1 MKLSEY
7 VAARRKQL
15 GKTQKDLADAL
26 SYTQQALSR
35 FESKDSAL
43 PLSSLPALC
52 RFLDCSYDDLFRRNE
67 TNPRYKEEPFDS
79 LYLGSALANLR
90 TEARLTQEEMAKR
103 CNLSSRAIGQYENGV
118 AEPSVQTMER
128 WCAVCKCKPSELIK
142 LAASKVPP
150 PPRITGYKRRHMGLW
165 VGLAVAG
172 ASVIALGVGLPIA
185 ASKGAFDPSLEQR
198 LPGRIFASAPNQ
210 TFKFFDNGNSV
221 QNYAVSIKNDAE
233 FDFSSLDSSLFT
245 YECPVLEKMV
255 ETAPNHFSI
264 VRNKIEGVGP
274 NLEAY
279 VARPGELDDYA
290 PYCSVS
296 IDSIN
301 YPYYSRLFL
310 YPSAQ
315 WKTRLTDSVTFQY
328 GELLSDG
335 QTTITLAR
343 GQESVVPL
351 TTKFAD
357 SNGDVIVDHTR
368 ELAFEVYCLGKKG
381 AASPTLP
388 YAINDGSLTVPSNAE
403 AGEFYVTCHMNAYNN
418 IGGTW
423 KSSSFY
429 LAPLTIKVE

>member
-52 RFLDCSYDDLFRRNE
+52 RFLDCSYDDLFLRNE

-90 TEARLTQEEMAKR
+90 AEAHLTQEEMAKR
-103 CNLSSRAIGQYENGV
+103 CDLSSRAIGQYENGI

-128 WCAVCKCKPSELIK
+128 WCAVCECKPSELFK

-150 PPRITGYKRRHMGLW
+150 PPRITAYKKRRTGLW
-165 VGLAVAG
+165 AGLAVAG
-172 ASVIALGVGLPIA
+172 AAVIALGVGLPIA
-185 ASKGAFDPSLEQR
+185 ASKGAFNPSLEQR
-198 LPGRIFASAPNQ
+198 LPGHVFASIPNQ
-210 TFKFFDNGNSV
+210 TFKFFENGNSV
-221 QNYAVSIKNDAE
+221 QNYAVSIKNDAN
-233 FDFSSLDSSLFT
+233 FDFSSLNSSLFT
-245 YECPVLEKMV
+245 YECPVLEKRV
-255 ETAPNHFSI
+255 ETAPNVFSTI
-264 VRNKIEGVGP
+264 HNKIEGVGP
-274 NLEAY
+274 NLEAD
-279 VARPGELDDYA
+279 VRAGALNDYA
-290 PYCSVS
+290 PYCSLTV
-296 IDSIN
+296 DQAT

-315 WKTRLTDSVTFQY
+315 WKSRLTDSVTFQY

-343 GQESVVPL
+343 GQKSVVPL
-351 TTKFAD
+351 TTRFAD
-357 SNGDVIVDHTR
+357 ASGDVAVGR
-368 ELAFEVYCLGKKG
+368 LSNVAFEVYCLGKKG
-381 AASPTLP
+381 ATLPTLP
-388 YAINDGSLTVPSNAE
+388 YAVNDGSLTVPSDAE
-403 AGEFYVTCHMNAYNN
+403 AGEFYVTCHVNAYNN
-418 IGGTW
+418 IGGSW
-423 KSSSFY
+423 KSAAFY